1 MIHASTFE
9 NNLIDAVT
17 FVVMAPINAVYGLL
31 CLLWALYK
39 LCAPYRRHIG
49 QALTFAA
56 AVAVCAAV
64 PALAIGGTITLLFA
78 LVTMP
83 RKAVRA

>member
-1 MIHASTFE
+1 MYASTFE
-9 NNLIDAVT
+9 NNLLDAVT
-17 FVVMAPINAVYGLL
+17 FVVMAPVNAVYA
-31 CLLWALYK
+31 LLWL
-39 LCAPYRRHIG
+39 LWQGCMLLWPYRKYIG
-49 QALTFAA
+49 QALAFAA

-83 RKAVRA
+83 RKAVCP